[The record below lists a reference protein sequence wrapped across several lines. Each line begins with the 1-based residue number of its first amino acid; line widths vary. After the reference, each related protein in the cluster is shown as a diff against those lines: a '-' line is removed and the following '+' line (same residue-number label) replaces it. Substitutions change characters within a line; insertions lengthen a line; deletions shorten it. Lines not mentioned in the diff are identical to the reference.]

1 MHSNLCRTTSKIVSL
16 AKLGRISCARK
27 VFDNIPDRDVVSWN
41 AMLSSYTQMG
51 LYPEALSLFQ
61 HMRVSNTNPDQF
73 SFTAT
78 LNACAGINDVQNG
91 AKLHALILVL
101 GYQSSLPV
109 NNSLID
115 MYGKCLEP
123 SSASKVFKEVNETNE
138 VTWCSLLYAYTN
150 TGQFNMANEVFR
162 VMPNRVTI
170 AWNIMIAGHAKH
182 GEIELCLS
190 LFKEM
195 RENMSLPDQWTLSAL
210 MNACAE
216 SSELIYGCMVHAFVI
231 KIGWRSAVEAKNSI
245 LSFYAKV
252 GCQSHAIKEFESTGM
267 LSQVSWNAIIDAYM
281 KTGDT
286 EEAFN
291 VFQRAPEKNVVSWT
305 SMITGMVHGCVIHY
319 GFHAYVYVCNGLVN
333 MYAKCGDIE
342 GSIRAFSEILY
353 KDLVSWNA
361 LLFGFGMHGLA
372 SEALQLYDH
381 MIASGTKPDKVTF
394 IGLLI
399 TCSHAG
405 LIEKGRMFFESMES
419 VYGLSYEMDHV
430 ACMVDMLGRG
440 GYLKEAE
447 ELAKKLSNAV
457 RSKTSSSEAMLGAC
471 YVHGDVE
478 LGTYLGEDLK
488 TSEPKKETSF
498 VLLSNL
504 YCASGKWKEAEM
516 VRKAMMDQGVKKLP
530 GCSWIRVKNEVAAF
544 VAGNNSHPSMGKIS
558 EILHYLE
565 FEMRNPCFNSFK
577 N

>member
-1 MHSNLCRTTSKIVSL
+1 M
-16 AKLGRISCARK
+16 
-27 VFDNIPDRDVVSWN
+27 PDRDVVSWN

-61 HMRVSNTNPDQF
+61 HMRVSSTNPDQF

-78 LNACAGINDVQNG
+78 LNACAGVNDVQNG

-109 NNSLID
+109 NNSLVD

-123 SSASKVFKEVNETNE
+123 SSASKVFKEMNETNE

-182 GEIELCLS
+182 GEIEVCLS

-195 RENMSLPDQWTLSAL
+195 RENMCLPDQWTLSAL
-210 MNACAE
+210 MSACAE
-216 SSELIYGCMVHAFVI
+216 SSELIYGCMMHAFVI

-291 VFQRAPEKNVVSWT
+291 VFQLAPEKNVVSWT
-305 SMITGMVHGCVIHY
+305 SMITG
-319 GFHAYVYVCNGLVN
+319 
-333 MYAKCGDIE
+333 
-342 GSIRAFSEILY
+342 
-353 KDLVSWNA
+353 
-361 LLFGFGMHGLA
+361 
-372 SEALQLYDH
+372 
-381 MIASGTKPDKVTF
+381 
-394 IGLLI
+394 
-399 TCSHAG
+399 
-405 LIEKGRMFFESMES
+405 
-419 VYGLSYEMDHV
+419 
-430 ACMVDMLGRG
+430 
-440 GYLKEAE
+440 
-447 ELAKKLSNAV
+447 
-457 RSKTSSSEAMLGAC
+457 
-471 YVHGDVE
+471 
-478 LGTYLGEDLK
+478 
-488 TSEPKKETSF
+488 
-498 VLLSNL
+498 
-504 YCASGKWKEAEM
+504 
-516 VRKAMMDQGVKKLP
+516 
-530 GCSWIRVKNEVAAF
+530 
-544 VAGNNSHPSMGKIS
+544 
-558 EILHYLE
+558 
-565 FEMRNPCFNSFK
+565 
-577 N
+577 